1 MLAEGLQ
8 FNQTSPPVAVL
19 LIGQENAGKLAVD
32 PNIEIEVE
40 AAEIMSGVA
49 HESLLGAGAP
59 QSNAAIVAQSSSQV
73 VSQQ

>member
-8 FNQTSPPVAVL
+8 LNQTSPPVAVL

-40 AAEIMSGVA
+40 AAEIISGGA